1 MLAAGHTGGSNA
13 QCAMLPAPVQLT
25 AGDAGTEGGLKQWS
39 PRQTGHLK
47 SDERGAQSSRTLRGI
62 VNATLA
68 TGVSGCGHITS
79 LSFRL

>member
-1 MLAAGHTGGSNA
+1 MRNA
-13 QCAMLPAPVQLT
+13 PCPVQLT

-47 SDERGAQSSRTLRGI
+47 SDERGAQSGRTLKGI

-68 TGVSGCGHITS
+68 SGVSEGLGPGSSVAVGT
-79 LSFRL
+79 